1 MALDGAFLRH
11 TAKEIEQA
19 ALGARVDKIYQPNR
33 EEIIVSLRSREGA
46 VRLLLSARAN
56 SAQGSIIRNMYPKI
70 PNNAPMLCMLL
81 RKKLGGAKLTRVH
94 QTELERAVSL
104 QFDAYNELGDLVPCT
119 LMHGR
124 SWGDTA
130 TLFSCRPGRKNH

>member
-1 MALDGAFLRH
+1 MALDGVFLRH

-56 SAQGSIIRNMYPKI
+56 SARIHITEHVPENPKQ
-70 PNNAPMLCMLL
+70 PPMLCMLL
-81 RKKLGGAKLTRVH
+81 RKKLGGAKSNRIG
-94 QTELERAVSL
+94 A
-104 QFDAYNELGDLVPCT
+104 C
-119 LMHGR
+119 
-124 SWGDTA
+124 
-130 TLFSCRPGRKNH
+130 SCSSI

>member
-1 MALDGAFLRH
+1 MALDGVFLRH

-56 SAQGSIIRNMYPKI
+56 KSVESYR
-70 PNNAPMLCMLL
+70 
-81 RKKLGGAKLTRVH
+81 
-94 QTELERAVSL
+94 
-104 QFDAYNELGDLVPCT
+104 
-119 LMHGR
+119 
-124 SWGDTA
+124 
-130 TLFSCRPGRKNH
+130 

>member
-46 VRLLLSARAN
+46 VRLLLSARAKQCAGSYYGTYTRKSQTTSHAMYA
-56 SAQGSIIRNMYPKI
+56 SA
-70 PNNAPMLCMLL
+70 
-81 RKKLGGAKLTRVH
+81 
-94 QTELERAVSL
+94 
-104 QFDAYNELGDLVPCT
+104 
-119 LMHGR
+119 
-124 SWGDTA
+124 
-130 TLFSCRPGRKNH
+130 

>member
-1 MALDGAFLRH
+1 MALDGVFLRH

-56 SAQGSIIRNMYPKI
+56 SARIHITEHVPENPKQ
-70 PNNAPMLCMLL
+70 PPMLCMLL
-81 RKKLGGAKLTRVH
+81 RKTGRCKTDRGASNRIG
-94 QTELERAVSL
+94 A
-104 QFDAYNELGDLVPCT
+104 C
-119 LMHGR
+119 
-124 SWGDTA
+124 
-130 TLFSCRPGRKNH
+130 SCSSI

>member
-33 EEIIVSLRSREGA
+33 KKSSFLFVPEKAQYVYYYP
-46 VRLLLSARAN
+46 ARAN
-56 SAQGSIIRNMYPKI
+56 SARVHITEHIPENPKQ
-70 PNNAPMLCMLL
+70 PPMLCMLL

-94 QTELERAVSL
+94 Q
-104 QFDAYNELGDLVPCT
+104 QN
-119 LMHGR
+119 
-124 SWGDTA
+124 
-130 TLFSCRPGRKNH
+130 

>member
-1 MALDGAFLRH
+1 MALDGVFLRH

-56 SAQGSIIRNMYPKI
+56 SARIHMCLKI
-70 PNNAPMLCMLL
+70 PNNLPCCVCCCV
-81 RKKLGGAKLTRVH
+81 KNW
-94 QTELERAVSL
+94 AV
-104 QFDAYNELGDLVPCT
+104 QN
-119 LMHGR
+119 
-124 SWGDTA
+124 
-130 TLFSCRPGRKNH
+130 